1 MNVRWVECFT
11 KLVKLIYRKTIC
23 GWGWSVVVVGLVA
36 EDGHGAVE
44 LFGYEET
51 DHLVAEGHA

>member
-1 MNVRWVECFT
+1 M
-11 KLVKLIYRKTIC
+11 LIYRKTIC